1 MFIDNRSNRRIGCCA
16 KHLAMHAVMPNGDNA
31 KTIGSRRASYLLHL
45 EKFLSLIVC
54 VTLRN
59 VNSSQ
64 GCQILN
70 VQSFALGS
78 EASFSGREQVMNV
91 WRMT

>member
-1 MFIDNRSNRRIGCCA
+1 MFTDNRGNRRIGCCA

-31 KTIGSRRASYLLHL
+31 KTIGFRRASYFLHL
-45 EKFLSLIVC
+45 GKFLSLIVC

-70 VQSFALGS
+70 VQSFALGN
-78 EASFSGREQVMNV
+78 EASFLGENRQ
-91 WRMT
+91 